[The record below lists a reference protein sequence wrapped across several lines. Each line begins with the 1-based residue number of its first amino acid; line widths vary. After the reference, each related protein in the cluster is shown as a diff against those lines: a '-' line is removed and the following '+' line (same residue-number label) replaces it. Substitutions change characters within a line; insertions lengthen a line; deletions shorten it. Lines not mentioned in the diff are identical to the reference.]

1 MPPPRGGQRA
11 AGWGRGLGSPP
22 EAWDDAR
29 NRCPEGPLEL
39 VNFVLI
45 FCAGWL
51 VWRRPE
57 RERAAFALLVAAAL
71 LMAFVFFVGSRGSV
85 LPGLNY

>member
-11 AGWGRGLGSPP
+11 AGWGSGLGSPAEP
-22 EAWDDAR
+22 WDDVRDRPSGA
-29 NRCPEGPLEL
+29 PLEL
-39 VNFVLI
+39 VNFILI

-57 RERAAFALLVAAAL
+57 RERTAFALLVASAL
-71 LMAFVFFVGSRGSV
+71 LMALVFFVGSRGSV

>member
-1 MPPPRGGQRA
+1 
-11 AGWGRGLGSPP
+11 
-22 EAWDDAR
+22 
-29 NRCPEGPLEL
+29 LEL
-39 VNFVLI
+39 VNFILI

-57 RERAAFALLVAAAL
+57 RERTAFALLVASAL
-71 LMAFVFFVGSRGSV
+71 LMALVFFVGSRGSV

>member
-1 MPPPRGGQRA
+1 
-11 AGWGRGLGSPP
+11 
-22 EAWDDAR
+22 
-29 NRCPEGPLEL
+29 LEL
-39 VNFVLI
+39 VNFILI

-57 RERAAFALLVAAAL
+57 RERTAFALLVVAAL
-71 LMAFVFFVGSRGSV
+71 LMAFTFFVGSRGSI